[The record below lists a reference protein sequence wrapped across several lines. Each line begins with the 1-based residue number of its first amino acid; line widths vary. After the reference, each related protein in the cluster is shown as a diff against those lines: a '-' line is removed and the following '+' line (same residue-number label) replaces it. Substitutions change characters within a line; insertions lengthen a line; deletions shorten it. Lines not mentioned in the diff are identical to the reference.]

1 MNPSKMPKR
10 QKTGPKVPSFAE
22 KAPSLPSLRAFTQTS
37 VMREQKVFPFRKRV
51 TQKCFQTRQIRQSGF
66 WGTNFN

>member
-1 MNPSKMPKR
+1 MNPSKMTEG

-37 VMREQKVFPFRKRV
+37 VMREQNFFPFRKRV
-51 TQKCFQTRQIRQSGF
+51 TPKCFKTRQTRQTGF
-66 WGTNFN
+66 WGTNCN